1 MKITFNGGIDAMYF
15 VSKTLNR
22 LIDDAKVKKINL
34 NQNTYFGNIEWA
46 IVLKSSY
53 CCIEE
58 TNII

>member
-34 NQNTYFGNIEWA
+34 NQNTYFGNIE
-46 IVLKSSY
+46 
-53 CCIEE
+53 
-58 TNII
+58 